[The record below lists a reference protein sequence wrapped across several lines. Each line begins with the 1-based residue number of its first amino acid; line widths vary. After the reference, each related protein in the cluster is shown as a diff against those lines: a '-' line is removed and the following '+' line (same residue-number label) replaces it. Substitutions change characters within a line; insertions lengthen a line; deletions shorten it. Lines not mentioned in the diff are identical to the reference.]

1 MDDLTYGLKQL
12 CRRNRDGSHATQ
24 GDRMH
29 SLTLI
34 ARELME
40 MGFKSML
47 TKSLRRKHVEALLG
61 RWKAKGLSVGTLK
74 NRLAHLRWWAEKVG
88 RRGEVPSDN
97 TQLGIPRRV
106 FVTDV
111 SKARELGDVLEKV
124 RDPHIRVSLQLEAQF
139 GLRREEALKFR
150 PAYADCG
157 GHIRLKGSWAKGGK
171 DREIPVRT
179 AEQREVLNQ
188 AHELAGAGSLIP
200 AHLSYIEQRDKYD
213 GACQAAGL
221 DKAHG
226 LRHAYAQRRYQEIT
240 GWPARANGGP
250 SRITMTPADRS
261 VDRAARLQIS
271 EELGHERLDVVA
283 VYLGG

>member
-34 ARELME
+34 AAELKE

-47 TKSLRRKHVEALLG
+47 TKSLRRKHVEALLD
-61 RWKAKGLSVGTLK
+61 RWKAKGLSAGTLK

-88 RRGEVPSDN
+88 KRGELPSDN
-97 TQLGIPRRV
+97 TQLGVPRRV
-106 FVTDV
+106 FVTNV
-111 SKARELGDVLEKV
+111 SKARELGDVLTKV
-124 RDPHIRVSLQLEAQF
+124 RDPHLRVSLQLQAEF
-139 GLRREEALKFR
+139 GLRREEALKFQPR
-150 PAYADCG
+150 YADCG
-157 GHIRLKGSWAKGGK
+157 DHIRLKSSWAKGGK
-171 DREIPVRT
+171 YRELPVRT
-179 AEQREVLNQ
+179 AEQRRVLGE
-188 AHELAGAGSLIP
+188 AHKVAGAGSLIP
-200 AHLSYIEQRDKYD
+200 PQLKYIDQRNNYD

-240 GWPARANGGP
+240 GWPCPACGGP
-250 SRITMTPADRS
+250 SRIMMTP
-261 VDRAARLQIS
+261 VDRAVDKAARLQIS